1 MENYMIRVPEI
12 EVNKEDV
19 LKSKFLG
26 TFKDVDCGIPKVIV
40 SKIEDTLKNLDS
52 NLETTPMMVEP
63 ESLDIVFGVL
73 ERDENGVKL
82 KYNIKITKQK

>member
-19 LKSKFLG
+19 SESKFLG
-26 TFKDVDCGIPKVIV
+26 TFKDVNSGIPKVIV

-52 NLETTPMMVEP
+52 NLKVTPMMVDP
-63 ESLDIVFGVL
+63 ETLDIVFGVL
-73 ERDENGVKL
+73 ETNEESVKL
-82 KYNIKITKQK
+82 KYHIKITKQK

>member
-1 MENYMIRVPEI
+1 MENYMIRVPEM

-19 LKSKFLG
+19 SESKFLG
-26 TFKDVDCGIPKVIV
+26 TFKDVDSGIPKVIV
-40 SKIEDTLKNLDS
+40 SKIEGALKNLDS
-52 NLETTPMMVEP
+52 NLVTTPMMFEP

-73 ERDENGVKL
+73 GRDENGVKL

>member
-19 LKSKFLG
+19 SESKFLG
-26 TFKDVDCGIPKVIV
+26 TFKDIDSGIPKVIV

-52 NLETTPMMVEP
+52 DLESTPMMFEP

>member
-12 EVNKEDV
+12 EVDKEDV
-19 LKSKFLG
+19 SESKFLG
-26 TFKDVDCGIPKVIV
+26 TFKDVDSGIPKVIV

-52 NLETTPMMVEP
+52 NLEATPMMVEP
-63 ESLDIVFGVL
+63 ESLSIMFGVL

>member
-12 EVNKEDV
+12 EVDIEDV
-19 LKSKFLG
+19 SESKFLG
-26 TFKDVDCGIPKVIV
+26 TFKDVDSGIPKVIV

-52 NLETTPMMVEP
+52 NLEATPMMVEP
-63 ESLDIVFGVL
+63 ESLSIMFGVL